1 MNHTRTASPVA
12 QLSMPGMPDPA
23 YAGPLDNCWSAI
35 PGQEVL
41 YLGNI
46 SGGPRY
52 GAHGIVKQALRH
64 KAVVDLGRSGTWHI
78 PYFLLAVPQ
87 AA

>member
-1 MNHTRTASPVA
+1 MNATRLRPTVA
-12 QLSMPGMPDPA
+12 QLSMPGMPVHA
-23 YAGPLDNCWSAI
+23 SVHANVSCCSAT

-52 GAHGIVKQALRH
+52 GSRGTVRRTLIR
-64 KAVVDLGRSGTWHI
+64 KAVVDMGRFGTWQI
-78 PYFLLAVPQ
+78 PYYFLAVPE